1 MKVEKRGSCQYCGKQ
16 KFINVDP
23 EVTDEQI
30 TTLVTQT
37 CDCEAA
43 VAARGMKITED
54 AIKSLL
60 GTESMK
66 RGFDYEVDSDTI
78 VQIKAICINILN
90 GLMDKVTLVEPNGDT
105 IKLVKNGHAVK
116 IQRTCKKQ
124 VAM

>member
-1 MKVEKRGSCQYCGKQ
+1 MFVEKRGACSYCGKQ

-23 EVTDEQI
+23 DVPEDEI
-30 TTLVTQT
+30 SVLVTQT

-43 VAARGMKITED
+43 VAARGMKLTED

-60 GTESMK
+60 GKESMK
-66 RGFDYEVDSDTI
+66 RGFDYEVDEDT
-78 VQIKAICINILN
+78 VEAIKTICCRILD

-105 IKLVKNGHAVK
+105 IKLVRNGNAVK

-124 VAM
+124 VAI

>member
-1 MKVEKRGSCQYCGKQ
+1 MKIEKLGTCQYCGKQ

-30 TTLVTQT
+30 TVLVTQT
-37 CDCEAA
+37 CDCDAA

-78 VQIKAICINILN
+78 VQIKAICVNILN

-105 IKLVKNGHAVK
+105 IKLVRNGHAVK

>member
-1 MKVEKRGSCQYCGKQ
+1 MKVEKRGACQYCGKQ

-30 TTLVTQT
+30 TALVTQT
-37 CDCEAA
+37 CDCDAA

-78 VQIKAICINILN
+78 VQIKAICVNILN
-90 GLMDKVTLVEPNGDT
+90 GLMDKVTLVEPNGDI

>member
-16 KFINVDP
+16 KFINVEP

-30 TTLVTQT
+30 ATLVTQT
-37 CDCEAA
+37 CDCDAA

-78 VQIKAICINILN
+78 VQIKAICVNILN

-105 IKLVKNGHAVK
+105 IKLVRNGHAVK

>member
-1 MKVEKRGSCQYCGKQ
+1 MKVEKRGACQYCGKQ

-30 TTLVTQT
+30 TVLVTQT
-37 CDCEAA
+37 CDCDAA

-78 VQIKAICINILN
+78 VQIKAICVNILN

>member
-1 MKVEKRGSCQYCGKQ
+1 MKVEKRGACQYCGKQ

-30 TTLVTQT
+30 TVLVTQT
-37 CDCEAA
+37 CDCDAA

-60 GTESMK
+60 GAESMK

-78 VQIKAICINILN
+78 VQIKAICVNILN

-105 IKLVKNGHAVK
+105 IKLVRNGHAVK